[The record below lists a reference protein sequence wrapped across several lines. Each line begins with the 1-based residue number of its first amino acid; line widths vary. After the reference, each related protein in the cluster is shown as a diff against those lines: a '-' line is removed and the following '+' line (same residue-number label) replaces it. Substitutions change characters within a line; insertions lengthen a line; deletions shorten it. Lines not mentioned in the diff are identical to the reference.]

1 MQQRAQSVYALNNCR
16 STAFLIKPCLNFIQT
31 KWQQVD
37 SFKSKCKQLS
47 EKLRSYITQD
57 SV

>member
-37 SFKSKCKQLS
+37 SFNSKCK
-47 EKLRSYITQD
+47 
-57 SV
+57 